1 MSAQS
6 SSANPMVRVILW
18 IYLVDNLAFGL
29 VALLLPAFLVETL
42 GAEPPFHYYWLR
54 WAGGVLVAV
63 AIGAWLAQR
72 KPERERTYIT
82 FGAAASLLAGVGLL
96 GSELAG
102 EYHGAGWFF
111 GLTMLASFPMA
122 VLLAYGRRLIGQTST

>member
-6 SSANPMVRVILW
+6 SSTNMIVKVILW
-18 IYLVDNLAFGL
+18 IYLVDNLAFG
-29 VALLLPAFLVETL
+29 
-42 GAEPPFHYYWLR
+42 
-54 WAGGVLVAV
+54 LVAV

-72 KPERERTYIT
+72 KPEREQTYIA

-96 GSELAG
+96 WSELAG

-111 GLTMLASFPMA
+111 GLTMLASFPMSA
-122 VLLAYGRRLIGQTST
+122 ILVYARRLIGQTST